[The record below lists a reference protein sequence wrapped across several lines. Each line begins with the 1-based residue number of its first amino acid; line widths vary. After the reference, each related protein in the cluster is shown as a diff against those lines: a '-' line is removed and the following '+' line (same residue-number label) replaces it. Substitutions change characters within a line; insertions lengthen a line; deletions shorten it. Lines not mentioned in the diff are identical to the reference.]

1 SNAGGTVSGIL
12 DLATY
17 GANKE
22 SYKLDEYEEYAGNKT
37 PASPFGDDKHEGTN
51 RKVLMVNI
59 PDDGS
64 DGTVYGYTSQSV
76 TFTGNRFYR
85 VSAWVRTGKNG
96 GAAIRLTGMDKN
108 VAISDINTYTAD
120 PKENNNYNWEEFVF
134 YIASSSYADQTVN
147 ISLQMGDSYSDDDVR
162 LYKPS
167 TGYALFDN
175 VQVQE
180 IAPATFYRT
189 ESEQQT
195 AGTKNIAVYNFAD
208 KTSVPFSKTVD
219 LNFADEKTGWDS
231 IHPEDADIFLY
242 NSGTLEFQDDNDYG
256 FTSDPLSSLGKIQS
270 QEAGSAESSVLVI
283 SSLHNNTSAGVST
296 PAFTVKRYHYYRIAA
311 WVKTQDVTDGDG
323 ATLALFGMRDNTVGD
338 TPYSGRNFLATV
350 TSCSGD
356 DSNTARGGYRQ
367 YSIYVKGSVL
377 RDYTASVECR
387 LGADS
392 NKSRGIAFF
401 DNVTVE
407 EISPADYNSYNAN
420 GNLTVDF
427 DTQAP
432 IDTTATTVSFPDTGI
447 TNGEFYQV
455 GEYDYDANE
464 FLYPVVPAGWTQY
477 TPDTAGTQGYST
489 TAVETD
495 GIIAGIIPTDD
506 ATFNDCVQNGW
517 LGNGAYNHVH
527 KDGSILMLSSSKPTA
542 FAYRS
547 SAFTAAA
554 DTPGTLT
561 VSLLAE
567 NMNATDYGAS
577 LVLKDGDRILA
588 TIEGIKN
595 TNVFKTYTF
604 YVEPSSTEIT
614 TLSIEIWLGNS
625 DRENNKSKLSSGYVY
640 VQRVAYAAIED
651 DTETDSAGNSTVTK
665 SKSAKFA
672 EFKTA
677 CEAERKSGLPIARA
691 AYSFKSVDLTAYDV
705 YDDSFIKYP
714 YDWTLTASGAYANS
728 VQYGVF
734 DPNNRPASSYPFV
747 PESFEN
753 SPQSTADG
761 ILMLNNKLPAASTL
775 SYNGSLA
782 IAADTYYRVEVS
794 VRVDFPEQ
802 ERANAKGATIA
813 LVDSDGNKKTAHS
826 DIRETVTKPDS
837 IVTDTFRTYAFYIK
851 SGSEATT
858 VSLSLSLGESDY
870 SKQTAGRVYVN
881 SVTCTDVNN
890 TIYDQA
896 VEEIAK
902 REKGKSFDETFRY
915 ARIADLSVT
924 GEETDET
931 PSEKG
936 CGTLDWWLIP
946 SILFAV
952 AILIA
957 LIGFVV
963 RKIMEKKAS
972 KKGVVEK
979 RVSYDRAATLN
990 VEHNKNA
997 AEEEKV
1003 NSVSEDGND
1012 SHYETFND
1020 DETVAKPQAAA
1031 KPEATT
1037 DAENTA
1043 TEADKQEPTE
1053 NAEAVTEPT
1062 ETESAPSEKD
1072 ETVATES
1079 AAQNEDSPAPQ
1090 TEFIDRFDD

>member
-1 SNAGGTVSGIL
+1 
-12 DLATY
+12 
-17 GANKE
+17 
-22 SYKLDEYEEYAGNKT
+22 
-37 PASPFGDDKHEGTN
+37 
-51 RKVLMVNI
+51 M
-59 PDDGS
+59 
-64 DGTVYGYTSQSV
+64 
-76 TFTGNRFYR
+76 
-85 VSAWVRTGKNG
+85 
-96 GAAIRLTGMDKN
+96 
-108 VAISDINTYTAD
+108 
-120 PKENNNYNWEEFVF
+120 
-134 YIASSSYADQTVN
+134 
-147 ISLQMGDSYSDDDVR
+147 
-162 LYKPS
+162 
-167 TGYALFDN
+167 
-175 VQVQE
+175 
-180 IAPATFYRT
+180 
-189 ESEQQT
+189 
-195 AGTKNIAVYNFAD
+195 
-208 KTSVPFSKTVD
+208 
-219 LNFADEKTGWDS
+219 
-231 IHPEDADIFLY
+231 
-242 NSGTLEFQDDNDYG
+242 
-256 FTSDPLSSLGKIQS
+256 
-270 QEAGSAESSVLVI
+270 
-283 SSLHNNTSAGVST
+283 
-296 PAFTVKRYHYYRIAA
+296 
-311 WVKTQDVTDGDG
+311 
-323 ATLALFGMRDNTVGD
+323 
-338 TPYSGRNFLATV
+338 
-350 TSCSGD
+350 
-356 DSNTARGGYRQ
+356 
-367 YSIYVKGSVL
+367 KGSVL

-432 IDTTATTVSFPDTGI
+432 LDSSAATVSFPDTGI

-455 GEYDYDANE
+455 GEYEYNAEE
-464 FLYPVVPAGWTQY
+464 FRYPVVPASWTQY

-495 GIIAGIIPTDD
+495 SIIAGIVPTDN
-506 ATFNDCVQNGW
+506 ATFSACAAQGW
-517 LGNGAYNHVH
+517 LGNGAQNHVH
-527 KDGSILMLSSSKPTA
+527 KDGSILMLSSSEPTA

-567 NMNATDYGAS
+567 NMSATDYGAS
-577 LVLKDGDRILA
+577 LVLKDGDRIIS

-595 TNVFKTYTF
+595 TNGFKTYTF
-604 YVEPSSTEIT
+604 YIEPSSAEIG

-625 DRENNKSKLSSGYVY
+625 DRKNNKSKLSAGYVY
-640 VQRVAYAAIED
+640 VQKVSYAAIED
-651 DTETDSAGNSTVTK
+651 DTTDDGAGNSTVTK
-665 SKSAKFA
+665 SKAAKFA

-677 CEAERKSGLPIARA
+677 CDNERKAGLFVRA

-714 YDWTLTASGAYANS
+714 YDWTLTASGENAGT

-734 DPNNRPASSYPFV
+734 DPNDRPASSYPFV
-747 PESFEN
+747 PESFAN

-761 ILMLNNKLPAASTL
+761 ILLLNNKLPAASTL
-775 SYNGSLA
+775 TYNGSLSL
-782 IAADTYYRVEVS
+782 AADTYYRVEVS

-813 LVDSDGNKKTAHS
+813 LLDSNGNRKSVHA
-826 DIRETVTKPDS
+826 DIRDTATKPDS

-858 VSLSLSLGESDY
+858 VSLALSLGENDY

-881 SVTCTDVNN
+881 AVTCTDVNN

-896 VEEIAK
+896 VEEIGK
-902 REKGKSFDETFRY
+902 RDKGKTYDETFRY
-915 ARIADLSVT
+915 ARIADLSVADE
-924 GEETDET
+924 EETDDT

-957 LIGFVV
+957 LIGFMV
-963 RKIMEKKAS
+963 RKIVEKKAS

-997 AEEEKV
+997 ADGEKV
-1003 NSVSEDGND
+1003 NSVAQDGND
-1012 SHYETFND
+1012 TQYATFND
-1020 DETVAKPQAAA
+1020 DETETAPQAATKA
-1031 KPEATT
+1031 ETA
-1037 DAENTA
+1037 DAESA
-1043 TEADKQEPTE
+1043 VTE
-1053 NAEAVTEPT
+1053 NADT
-1062 ETESAPSEKD
+1062 ETAESAESTNESAETKPAQSGETDRKTD
-1072 ETVATES
+1072 ETAATDNAEDATQS
-1079 AAQNEDSPAPQ
+1079 DSPAPQ